1 MYRKELFYRGL
12 SQIPVYIE
20 DTLPNSPYYFNIV
33 EIPKVFG
40 PGKNSI
46 RFNLNENNL
55 NIYNN
60 VDVEIIDSYGN
71 TVYHETPEY
80 FQSDEA
86 NIRVLTVYLYD
97 NISNGPLTITFVGYA
112 KLGLSGEPIPE
123 EFKNRYNVRYTTVV
137 DFNRFQK
144 NTSRLLFSETPSIS
158 ILETRRPYVSR
169 SISVNDT
176 VTISGNG
183 IYRFQQTYPLFE
195 LPQGQSFTND
205 MLNGIL
211 TLTGSSFL
219 PTFDGYDTSNFTTFN
234 ARIVN
239 IFNSQTAVLSFPWTV
254 SINGISSNIEPAPLN
269 IVDVSNFTLT
279 YNPSPVYTPINN
291 FNSYVNL
298 NISSLDPVSG
308 YLKYIK
314 LYGKS
319 QGDLSQYELIGE
331 SLTNNTELLI
341 NSASYIQY
349 DRSNVGYFLDS
360 SSFQNFWS
368 YNPTYLSA
376 SFNSSS
382 LFNSLYLNPLVDTS
396 TIDVLFTSNI
406 DINFQ
411 KGSAY
416 RLYFNYVKNTDF
428 VLEVYMSG
436 SAFVDKTGIGQRV
449 FYLDSRTFGSTYLN
463 FPIDFLSP
471 QTGTG
476 RLQFKILSGNFYI
489 SDISLKSG
497 IDQGFNPSNF
507 NSYFPINV
515 KNRDDIYD
523 FKVDL
528 IDDNNQINSYEFDNT
543 GSINIQ
549 ITGSNQYIGG
559 NDNLLPG
566 RLNLGLSPDGGIS
579 LDGTTNTLSTYGY
592 NSGSGWIMWSGSRLI
607 SGSPQPG
614 SGFFFETGAPNFQYF
629 KAVVGGT
636 IESNVFAPSGSGGG
650 GGGTT
655 PTGSLMVTG
664 SVVSNTLTF
673 TKGDGSTFSLTVAT
687 GSEPRIDTGSF
698 VLTSS
703 FNSFTASINSKT
715 GSFIRTGSA
724 NSFNSN
730 ITFTKDDGSTFTIT
744 TANDKLNSGGGNTYS
759 GDQTLTSGKFTINDS
774 VATPVMQGK
783 ANAKTDIN
791 YNQTAPIFTFPS
803 GTYSALIIDGYVIGS
818 NFPDYY
824 SIQKVTALPTSGD
837 IAVTQ
842 PYSFT
847 VFLDIN
853 SPSASTDYNFV
864 DGRPVSIK
872 YSSSFGTASL
882 QFSSDYDSGNARVLI
897 TNQCKTKPTI
907 SIPEGEDMNIS
918 YRTIVKAFPSV

>member
-1 MYRKELFYRGL
+1 MYRKELFYRGFNE
-12 SQIPVYIE
+12 IPVYIE

-55 NIYNN
+55 DIYND

-71 TVYHETPEY
+71 TVYHEAPEY

-97 NISNGPLTITFVGYA
+97 NISNGPLTITFVGHA
-112 KLGLSGEPIPE
+112 KIGLSGETIPE
-123 EFKNRYNVRYTTVV
+123 EFKDRYNVRYTTVV

-144 NTSRLLFSETPSIS
+144 NTSRLLFSEPPSIS

-169 SISVNDT
+169 SISINDT
-176 VTISGNG
+176 VTISGSG

-205 MLNGIL
+205 MLNGTL
-211 TLTGSSFL
+211 TLTGSTFF

-234 ARIVN
+234 ARIIN
-239 IFNSQTAVLSFPWTV
+239 ILNSQVAILSFPWTA
-254 SINGISSNIEPAPLN
+254 SLSNISSNANYGILN
-269 IVDVSNFTLT
+269 NVNVSNYTLT
-279 YNPSPVYTPINN
+279 YNPSPVYTPTNN

-298 NISSLDPVSG
+298 NISSLDPASG
-308 YLKYIK
+308 YLKNIK

-331 SLTNNTELLI
+331 SLTTNTELLI

-376 SFNSSS
+376 SFNTSS

-396 TIDVLFTSNI
+396 TTDVLFTSNI

-416 RLYFNYVKNTDF
+416 RLYFNYIRNTDF

-476 RLQFKILSGNFYI
+476 KLQFKILSGNFYI

-566 RLNLGLSPDGGIS
+566 RINLGDSPNGGVS
-579 LDGTTNTLSTYGY
+579 LDGATNTVSTYGY
-592 NSGSGWIMWSGSRLI
+592 TGGAGWVMWSGSREI
-607 SGSPQPG
+607 SGSQQSG
-614 SGFFFETGAPNFQYF
+614 SGFYFETGAPYNQYI
-629 KAVVGGT
+629 KATVGGQ
-636 IESNVFAPSGSGGG
+636 IEINASGSGGG
-650 GGGTT
+650 TPGPQGPPGPSGSQGPSGSSA
-655 PTGSLMVTG
+655 PTGSLLVTASIDPIG
-664 SVVSNTLTF
+664 TSNIKF
-673 TKGDGSTFSLTVAT
+673 TKGDGT
-687 GSEPRIDTGSF
+687 
-698 VLTSS
+698 
-703 FNSFTASINSKT
+703 
-715 GSFIRTGSA
+715 
-724 NSFNSN
+724 
-730 ITFTKDDGSTFTIT
+730 TFTIT
-744 TANDKLNSGGGNTYS
+744 TGGDKANLSGGNTFT
-759 GDQTLTSGKFTINDS
+759 GDQAFTGNITVLSISTPIVKGKSLD
-774 VATPVMQGK
+774 
-783 ANAKTDIN
+783 KTNITKN
-791 YNQTAPIFTFPS
+791 TTQPIFTFTS
-803 GTYSALIIDGYVIGS
+803 GSYSALIIDGYVVS
-818 NFPDYY
+818 DNPEYY
-824 SIQKVTALPTSGD
+824 AVQTVFAIPNSGD
-837 IAVTQ
+837 VAAVI
-842 PYSFT
+842 PYIFSVDSLKTSF
-847 VFLDIN
+847 
-853 SPSASTDYNFV
+853 SASAEFNESGIETAPETFN
-864 DGRPVSIK
+864 
-872 YSSSFGTASL
+872 TASL
-882 QFSSDYDSGNARVLI
+882 LLSSDYDGSNNVRILLENLAKDKQNNELDIV
-897 TNQCKTKPTI
+897 
-907 SIPEGEDMNIS
+907 
-918 YRTIVKAFPSV
+918 YRTIVRAFPGD

>member
-55 NIYNN
+55 DIYNN

-71 TVYHETPEY
+71 TVYHEVPEY
-80 FQSDEA
+80 TQNDEKD
-86 NIRVLTVYLYD
+86 IRVLTVYLYD

-112 KLGLSGEPIPE
+112 KIGLDGELIPN
-123 EFKNRYNVRYTTVV
+123 EFKNKYNVRYTTVV
-137 DFNRFQK
+137 EFNQFQK
-144 NTSRLLFSETPSIS
+144 NTSRLLFSETPTISIS
-158 ILETRRPYVSR
+158 ETRRPYVSR
-169 SISVNDT
+169 SISINDT
-176 VTISGNG
+176 VTISGSG
-183 IYRFQQTYPLFE
+183 IYRFHQTYPLFE
-195 LPQGQSFTND
+195 LPQGESFTND

-211 TLTGSSFL
+211 TLTGSTFS
-219 PTFDGYDTSNFTTFN
+219 PTFSGYTTSSFTTFN

-239 IFNSQTAVLSFPWTV
+239 ILNSQAAILSFPWTA
-254 SINGISSNIEPAPLN
+254 SIYNTGPNAEAALLNTVDISNY
-269 IVDVSNFTLT
+269 TLT
-279 YNPSPVYTPINN
+279 YNPTPVYTTTNN

-298 NISSLDPVSG
+298 NISSLDPASG

-319 QGDLSQYELIGE
+319 QGDLAQYELIGE

-368 YNPTYLSA
+368 YNSTYLSA

-382 LFNSLYLNPLVDTS
+382 LFNSLYLNPQVDTS
-396 TIDVLFTSNI
+396 TIDVLFTSNV

-428 VLEVYMSG
+428 ILEVYMSG
-436 SAFVDKTGIGQRV
+436 SAFVDKTGIGQRI

-463 FPIDFLSP
+463 FPIDFLAP

-476 RLQFKILSGNFYI
+476 RLRFKILSGNFYI

-523 FKVDL
+523 FKVDF

-543 GSINIQ
+543 NALNIQ
-549 ITGSNQYIGG
+549 VTGSNQYIGG

-579 LDGTTNTLSTYGY
+579 LDGVTNTLSTYGY
-592 NSGSGWIMWSGSRLI
+592 TGGEGWIMWSGSKNI
-607 SGSPQPG
+607 SGSLQSG
-614 SGFFFETGAPNFQYF
+614 SGFYFETGAPNYQYF

-636 IESNVFAPSGSGGG
+636 IESNAFSSGSGGG
-650 GGGTT
+650 VT
-655 PTGSLMVTG
+655 PTGSFLITASIDPVGT
-664 SVVSNTLTF
+664 SNIKF
-673 TKGDGSTFSLTVAT
+673 TKGNGT
-687 GSEPRIDTGSF
+687 
-698 VLTSS
+698 
-703 FNSFTASINSKT
+703 
-715 GSFIRTGSA
+715 
-724 NSFNSN
+724 
-730 ITFTKDDGSTFTIT
+730 TFTIT
-744 TANDKLNSGGGNTYS
+744 TGGDKANLTGGNTFS
-759 GDQTLTSGKFTINDS
+759 GDQIIDGSGKLIAYSAVT
-774 VATPVMQGK
+774 TPVIIGK
-783 ANAKTDIN
+783 TGDKTDIP
-791 YNQTAPIFTFPS
+791 YGSILPIYTFAS
-803 GTYSALIIDGYVIGS
+803 GAYSALIMDSYIIASD
-818 NFPDYY
+818 PEYY
-824 SIQKVTALPTSGD
+824 TIQSIFAIPNSGD
-837 IAVTQ
+837 QAAVT
-842 PYSFT
+842 PYIFSIDSLKTSF
-847 VFLDIN
+847 
-853 SPSASTDYNFV
+853 SASAVYNESGVLTV
-864 DGRPVSIK
+864 DATFNTGSVV
-872 YSSSFGTASL
+872 L
-882 QFSSDYDSGNARVLI
+882 SSDYNGSDARILVENLCQDKNNNSLNI
-897 TNQCKTKPTI
+897 T
-907 SIPEGEDMNIS
+907 
-918 YRTIVKAFPSV
+918 YRTIIRAFPTS

>member
-55 NIYNN
+55 DIYNN
-60 VDVEIIDSYGN
+60 VDIEIIDSYGN
-71 TVYHETPEY
+71 TVYHEAPEY
-80 FQSDEA
+80 TQNDEI

-112 KLGLSGEPIPE
+112 KLGLDGEPIPD
-123 EFKNRYNVRYTTVV
+123 EFKNKYNVRYTTVV

-144 NTSRLLFSETPSIS
+144 NTSRLLFSETPAIS
-158 ILETRRPYVSR
+158 ILETRRAYVSR
-169 SISVNDT
+169 SISVNET
-176 VTISGNG
+176 TTISGSG
-183 IYRFQQTYPLFE
+183 IYRYQQTYPLFE
-195 LPQGQSFTND
+195 LPQGKSFTND

-211 TLTGSSFL
+211 TLTGSTFL
-219 PTFDGYDTSNFTTFN
+219 PTFDGYTTSSFTTFN

-239 IFNSQTAVLSFPWTV
+239 ILNCQAAILSFPWTV
-254 SINGISSNIEPAPLN
+254 SIYGISSNIDVGLLN
-269 IVDVSNFTLT
+269 TVDVSNFTLT
-279 YNPSPVYTPINN
+279 YNPSPIYTPTNN
-291 FNSYVNL
+291 FNSYINL
-298 NISSLDPVSG
+298 NISNLDPASG
-308 YLKYIK
+308 YLKNIK

-368 YNPTYLSA
+368 YNPAYLSPT
-376 SFNSSS
+376 FNSSS
-382 LFNSLYLNPLVDTS
+382 LFNSLYLNPLVDT
-396 TIDVLFTSNI
+396 TTNDILFTSNV

-411 KGSAY
+411 KGSSY

-436 SAFVDKTGIGQRV
+436 SAFVDKTGIGQRI
-449 FYLDSRTFGSTYLN
+449 FYLDSRTFGSIYIN
-463 FPIDFLSP
+463 FPIDFLAP

-515 KNRDDIYD
+515 KNRDDVYD

-543 GSINIQ
+543 NSINVQ

-566 RLNLGLSPDGGIS
+566 RLNLGDSPNGGIS
-579 LDGTTNTLSTYGY
+579 LDGNTNTVSTYGY
-592 NSGSGWIMWSGSRLI
+592 TGGTGWVMWSGSRNI
-607 SGSPQPG
+607 SGSQQSG
-614 SGFFFETGAPNFQYF
+614 SGFYFETGAPYNQYI
-629 KAVVGGT
+629 KATVGGQ
-636 IESNVFAPSGSGGG
+636 IEINASGSGGG
-650 GGGTT
+650 TPGPPGPPGPSGSSA
-655 PTGSLMVTG
+655 PTGSLLVTASIDPVNSNIIKFTKGNGSTFSLTVNTG
-664 SVVSNTLTF
+664 SGTTTTVNTGSLLVTASIDPVNTSNIKF
-673 TKGDGSTFSLTVAT
+673 TKGDGSTFTVT
-687 GSEPRIDTGSF
+687 PG
-698 VLTSS
+698 
-703 FNSFTASINSKT
+703 
-715 GSFIRTGSA
+715 
-724 NSFNSN
+724 
-730 ITFTKDDGSTFTIT
+730 
-744 TANDKLNSGGGNTYS
+744 NDKANLNGGNTFTGTQNVTKLVASDSIVAPIYQGSTAKIEIVDGATETVLSFTSSLYSSVILDTYLIAKDYPTYYAIQTVYIIVDPASPDQIYFSVTNPVNSPAAAGNPDANTPATFNSTSLVYS
-759 GDQTLTSGKFTINDS
+759 GQLFTGNTLINVQNNVGLGTVNYKSIVRAFT
-774 VATPVMQGK
+774 TTG
-783 ANAKTDIN
+783 
-791 YNQTAPIFTFPS
+791 
-803 GTYSALIIDGYVIGS
+803 
-818 NFPDYY
+818 
-824 SIQKVTALPTSGD
+824 
-837 IAVTQ
+837 
-842 PYSFT
+842 
-847 VFLDIN
+847 
-853 SPSASTDYNFV
+853 
-864 DGRPVSIK
+864 
-872 YSSSFGTASL
+872 
-882 QFSSDYDSGNARVLI
+882 
-897 TNQCKTKPTI
+897 
-907 SIPEGEDMNIS
+907 
-918 YRTIVKAFPSV
+918 